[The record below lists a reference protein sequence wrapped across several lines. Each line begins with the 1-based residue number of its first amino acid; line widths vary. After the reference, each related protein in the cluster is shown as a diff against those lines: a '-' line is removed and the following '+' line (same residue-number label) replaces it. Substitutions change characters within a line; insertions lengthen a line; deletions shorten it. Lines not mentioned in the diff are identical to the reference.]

1 MISEIYNL
9 SSPREALREDF
20 EELAEELDVVTGSI
34 SIEINKQTIVNMVFL
49 VDD

>member
-1 MISEIYNL
+1 M